1 MFEYATRNK
10 LRFNYHG
17 MLTVEDLW
25 DLSVESLN
33 EIYKNLNKHLKEES
47 EESLL
52 DEKVNPDRELITVS
66 IDIVKHIVSVKLEKQ
81 NAQRMAAE
89 RSIQKQKILKIM
101 AKKQDSE
108 LQEKSLDEL
117 SQMLDKLD

>member
-66 IDIVKHIVSVKLEKQ
+66 IDIVKYIVSVKLEKQ

-89 RSIQKQKILKIM
+89 RSIQKQKILSIM

>member
-33 EIYKNLNKHLKEES
+33 EIYKNLNRHLKEES

>member
-10 LRFNYHG
+10 LRINYHG
-17 MLTVEDLW
+17 MLTVQDLW

>member
-89 RSIQKQKILKIM
+89 RYIQKQKILEIM

>member
-10 LRFNYHG
+10 VRFNYHG

-66 IDIVKHIVSVKLEKQ
+66 IDIVKYIVSVKLEKQ
-81 NAQRMAAE
+81 NAQRMATE

-108 LQEKSLDEL
+108 LQDKSLDEL
-117 SQMLDKLD
+117 SQMLDELN

>member
-117 SQMLDKLD
+117 SQMLDELD

>member
-25 DLSVESLN
+25 DLSMESLN
-33 EIYKNLNKHLKEES
+33 EVYRNLNKRLKEES

-52 DEKVNPDRELITVS
+52 DEKVNPDKELITVS
-66 IDIVKHIVSVKLEKQ
+66 IDIVKHIASVKLEKQ
-81 NAQRMAAE
+81 DAQRMAAE

>member
-52 DEKVNPDRELITVS
+52 DEKVNPDKELITVS

>member
-52 DEKVNPDRELITVS
+52 DEEVNPDRELITVS

-81 NAQRMAAE
+81 NAQRMAEIGRASCRE
-89 RSIQKQKILKIM
+89 RV
-101 AKKQDSE
+101 
-108 LQEKSLDEL
+108 
-117 SQMLDKLD
+117 

>member
-66 IDIVKHIVSVKLEKQ
+66 IDIVKYIVSVKLEEQ

-89 RSIQKQKILKIM
+89 RSIQKQKILNIM